1 MTTAIFKDRP
11 MYFSRLATPID
22 VLNVV
27 KAAS

>member
-1 MTTAIFKDRP
+1 MFTAIFKDRP
-11 MYFSRLATPID
+11 MHFSRLATPID